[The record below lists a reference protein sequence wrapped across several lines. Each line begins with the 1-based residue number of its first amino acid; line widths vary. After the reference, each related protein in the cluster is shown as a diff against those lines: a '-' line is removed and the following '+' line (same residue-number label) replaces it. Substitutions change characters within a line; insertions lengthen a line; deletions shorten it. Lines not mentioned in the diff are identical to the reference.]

1 MHNTTHKRLQ
11 ALEDRLGRP
20 VGGLDVAALTD
31 AELAAIVDAGRAQGF
46 DASKLS
52 DADLMAI
59 VRGDGHAQH
68 A

>member
-11 ALEDRLGRP
+11 ALEDRRGRD
-20 VGGLDVAALTD
+20 GLDVAALTD
-31 AELAAIVDAGRAQGF
+31 AELTAIVDAGRAHGF

-52 DADLMAI
+52 DAQLQAI
-59 VRGDGHAQH
+59 VRGNAHAQQH